1 MTDDP
6 WKVLELDGSTAALA
20 DVKRSYAR
28 LLKLTRPDRDPE
40 GFMRLRSA
48 YEAAQAIL
56 RGEAP
61 PRVMPV
67 GPAQATDGVPPTSPE
82 PAPQSPRMATPVR
95 DIPAAVTAAVNDLRA
110 AITARVRQ
118 KIRIA
123 WAAYDEAVEKHDLS
137 RESRWLIFMDV
148 FQGNIQLLAEACTDE
163 RLIEHLKD
171 GEMRLVRLVTDVWS
185 KTGDAKRLDEFCVS
199 LNRQRDLANSETG
212 AMALAVTAIALAAW
226 NPEQAARFAQRAF
239 PKLPTSQRSELAERI
254 DYETQLGRLVA
265 NLPQPF
271 KIPWIEA
278 LRLGDSERPWNEMI
292 TRDMVIAVLQHY
304 GPKWLGL
311 PILHQRLKPAAW
323 MELKELAESLLR

>member
-6 WKVLELDGSTAALA
+6 WKVLELDGGTATLA

-48 YEAAQAIL
+48 YEAAQAVL
-56 RGEAP
+56 RGDAP
-61 PRVMPV
+61 PPVMPV
-67 GPAQATDGVPPTSPE
+67 GPAQTADAAQPVA
-82 PAPQSPRMATPVR
+82 PAPAPRITTTVR
-95 DIPAAVTAAVNDLRA
+95 EIPPEVNEAVKELRA

-118 KIRIA
+118 KIRLA

-137 RESRWLIFMDV
+137 SESRWLIFMDV
-148 FQGNIQLLAEACTDE
+148 FQGNTQLLAEACTDE
-163 RLIEHLKD
+163 RLIEHLKH
-171 GEMRLVRLVTDVWS
+171 GEMRLLRLVTDVWS

-254 DYETQLGRLVA
+254 DFETMLGRLVA
-265 NLPQPF
+265 PLPQPF

-278 LRLGDSERPWNEMI
+278 LRLGDSERPWNEVI
-292 TRDMVIAVLQHY
+292 TRDMIIAVLRHCGTQW
-304 GPKWLGL
+304 PGL
-311 PILHQRLKPAAW
+311 PVLHQRLKPAAW
-323 MELKELAESLLR
+323 AELKALAESLLR